1 MTTRVYW
8 VCDAFHRLSTKKNC
22 RFYPETPREV
32 GEVQLL
38 HHVKLIVHEFKEMT
52 YTEMLKGKASQ
63 LQSSRAKKKKKKRN
77 RQKKKKTTLCV
88 YVETNKIWQYTL
100 SICLYSKNLNV

>member
-77 RQKKKKTTLCV
+77 RQKKKNHPVRLCG
-88 YVETNKIWQYTL
+88 N
-100 SICLYSKNLNV
+100 